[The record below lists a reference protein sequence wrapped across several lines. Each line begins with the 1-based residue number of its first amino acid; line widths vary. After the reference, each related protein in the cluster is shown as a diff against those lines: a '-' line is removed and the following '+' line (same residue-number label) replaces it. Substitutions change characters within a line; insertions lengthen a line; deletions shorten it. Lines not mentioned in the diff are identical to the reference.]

1 MIETL
6 PSQFFAISL
15 YSADVAIF
23 SFHASSHSCVIALYA
38 AMFPSLLY

>member
-15 YSADVAIF
+15 YSFDYVIF
-23 SFHASSHSCVIALYA
+23 RFHASSHSWVIACCFA
-38 AMFPSLLY
+38 IVSSFV